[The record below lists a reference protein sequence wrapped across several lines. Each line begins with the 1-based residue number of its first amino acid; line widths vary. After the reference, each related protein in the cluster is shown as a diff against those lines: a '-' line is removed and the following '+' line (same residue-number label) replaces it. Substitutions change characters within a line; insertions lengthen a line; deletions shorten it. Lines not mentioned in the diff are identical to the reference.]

1 MQRFKNQ
8 YRGDKPLFE
17 TDFVNG
23 DIVNVVNVKTAICKE
38 VCARPRRGIVSGAYW
53 RAASPSQCLKTHKR
67 HCDGAGIGLIPCAV
81 GVPPTS
87 VFGGFEASRGLCRL
101 LGLKSLVPPRVLTPS
116 SGTTAPELPR
126 TQREASSSAQCWKAF
141 ACSSRPPLTSES
153 GSQPNADTAY
163 VSRHLAQT
171 RSQIVKLVSS
181 VF

>member
-87 VFGGFEASRGLCRL
+87 VFGGFEASRG
-101 LGLKSLVPPRVLTPS
+101 SLS
-116 SGTTAPELPR
+116 S
-126 TQREASSSAQCWKAF
+126 
-141 ACSSRPPLTSES
+141 
-153 GSQPNADTAY
+153 
-163 VSRHLAQT
+163 T
-171 RSQIVKLVSS
+171 RSKELSATS
-181 VF
+181 CFDSLLRHHCS